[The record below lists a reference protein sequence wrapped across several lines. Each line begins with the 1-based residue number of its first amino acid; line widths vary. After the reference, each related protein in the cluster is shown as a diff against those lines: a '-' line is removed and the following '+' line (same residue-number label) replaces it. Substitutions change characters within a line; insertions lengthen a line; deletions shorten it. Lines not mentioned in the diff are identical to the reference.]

1 MSQFTFS
8 DDPKGGVGM
17 EIIAR
22 DRIVM
27 FNSAVGALGALC
39 LFMWNQ
45 DTVLAGRSASGLVW
59 LGYPVNGYRSPL
71 GQTRPP
77 RRVLDGIDFG

>member
-22 DRIVM
+22 ERIDM
-27 FNSAVGALGALC
+27 FSSAVGAFC
-39 LFMWNQ
+39 LFMWDQ
-45 DTVLAGRSASGLVW
+45 DTVVAGRSASGLVW